1 MKKPT
6 LRSNKVQEKSTGAT
20 SGTARPPATSNRR
33 RFLRNILIVVVGLS
47 GFQYINHGEVTWV
60 SDLFRTTTGTLSDYA
75 RRPEAG
81 WRKATD
87 TLDRVGARK
96 EGIPDSGFD
105 LRGRVV
111 RVADGDTLSV
121 LDAANAQHKIRL
133 YGIDTPERDQPHGKI
148 AWSALSELVAG
159 RSVGIVEVETDSY
172 GRTVGTVYLGDQN
185 VNLAM
190 VEQGHAWWYRRHAQ
204 HERPLEAAEKQ
215 ARKEGRGLWA
225 DSNPIPPW
233 EWRRRY

>member
-6 LRSNKVQEKSTGAT
+6 LRRNKVQEKSTGVT

-33 RFLRNILIVVVGLS
+33 RFLRNILIVVAGLS
-47 GFQYINHGEVTWV
+47 GFQYINH
-60 SDLFRTTTGTLSDYA
+60 
-75 RRPEAG
+75 
-81 WRKATD
+81 
-87 TLDRVGARK
+87 
-96 EGIPDSGFD
+96 
-105 LRGRVV
+105 
-111 RVADGDTLSV
+111 GDTLSV

-204 HERPLEAAEKQ
+204 YERPLEAAEKQ
-215 ARKEGRGLWA
+215 ARREGLGLWA